1 MRIICPEHYCL
12 IEIQDQHIVD
22 AYEFPLK
29 AISFECPVCSMEIQ
43 ILNILLESY
52 PLKLSRKV

>member
-12 IEIQDQHIVD
+12 IEIRDQHIVD

-29 AISFECPVCSMEIQ
+29 AVSFKCPDCNAKIQ
-43 ILNILLESY
+43 ILNILLDSY
-52 PLKLSRKV
+52 PLKLSR